1 MKFSDLF
8 HKKKHSGY
16 KGDNYAGPI
25 CTDTLRRIF
34 SGCSDFECRE
44 IYAGGKP
51 VKGLSVC
58 YVDGLVNTEL
68 LSEAVIR
75 PLTEAGRLAGTRSAR
90 ECLELSKHGAIYDCS
105 VKERTDINEVVFDI
119 LSGLCAV
126 VFDNE
131 RTALCFE
138 TRTTFWRSIS
148 SPEVD
153 KSIKGAKD
161 AFIEAIRINT
171 SLVRRRMKTPS
182 LKIENVDVRFQAR
195 CSVALVYL
203 DGKVSEGTVAAV
215 RRRLQAIDVDSA
227 PSAGA
232 LEEYLT
238 DSSPLPFP
246 QLLFTERPDKFCLGL
261 ISGRVGILID
271 GLPTGFLFP
280 VTLTQLMKVSEDN
293 SQHYVVSTA
302 LMLLRYAAV
311 VLSVLLPAVYVAVA
325 MYHQEM
331 VPMKLLASII
341 EAKQHVPFSTAAE
354 ILGMLLAFEL
364 LQEAGLRLPSTV
376 GQTVSIIGALIVG
389 QSAVEAKVIS
399 QIAVI
404 VVALAGIAGFA
415 MPNQDLSAAFRLC
428 RFGLVFAAILAGAFG
443 VAAGVTLIIYL
454 LCTIEHMGVAYMSPL
469 ADGSG
474 KSLFSGLTRPPL
486 RGRED
491 RS

>member
-1 MKFSDLF
+1 MNLF
-8 HKKKHSGY
+8 RRKKPSQPPGET
-16 KGDNYAGPI
+16 YADPI
-25 CTDTLRRIF
+25 STAALRRIF
-34 SGCSDFECRE
+34 TSCSDFECRE

-51 VKGLSVC
+51 VKGLSIC
-58 YVDGLVNTEL
+58 YMDGLVNTEL
-68 LSEAVIR
+68 LSEAVVR

-90 ECLELSKHGAIYDCS
+90 ECLDLCRHGAIYDSS

-131 RTALCFE
+131 CAALCFE
-138 TRTTFWRSIS
+138 TRTGFWRSIS
-148 SPEVD
+148 PPEVD

-171 SLVRRRMKTPS
+171 SLVRRRMKTAS

-203 DGKVSEGTVAAV
+203 EDKVSKGTIEAV
-215 RRRLQAIDVDSA
+215 RRRLESIDVDSA

-238 DSSPLPFP
+238 DASPLPFP

-302 LMLLRYAAV
+302 LMLLRYAAAA
-311 VLSVLLPAVYVAVA
+311 LSVLLPAVYVAVA

-341 EAKQHVPFSTAAE
+341 ESKQHVPFSTAAE
-354 ILGMLLAFEL
+354 IIGMLLAFEL

-415 MPNQDLSAAFRLC
+415 VPNQDLSAALRLC
-428 RFGLVFAAILAGAFG
+428 RFALVFAAILAGAFG

-454 LCTIEHMGVAYMSPL
+454 LCTIEHLGVAYMSPL
-469 ADGSG
+469 ADGSRRG
-474 KSLFSGLTRPPL
+474 LFRGLTRPPL
-486 RGRED
+486 RSRED
-491 RS
+491 RP

>member
-8 HKKKHSGY
+8 HKKKHFGY
-16 KGDNYAGPI
+16 KGDNYGGPI
-25 CTDTLRRIF
+25 CTDALRRIF

-203 DGKVSEGTVAAV
+203 EGKVSKGTVAAV

-469 ADGSG
+469 TDGSRRG
-474 KSLFSGLTRPPL
+474 FFRGLTRPPL